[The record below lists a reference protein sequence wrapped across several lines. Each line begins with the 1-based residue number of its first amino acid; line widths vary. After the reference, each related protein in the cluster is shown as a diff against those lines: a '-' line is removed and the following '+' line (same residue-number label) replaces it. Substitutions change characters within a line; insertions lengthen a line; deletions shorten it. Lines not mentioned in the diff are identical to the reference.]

1 MVDFKSPFDKVN
13 IKCLIHG
20 VFPQSLMSHSRGVGC
35 PICKQSTG
43 EAKVRKFLEDN
54 HIEFKQQYS
63 FKGCKDKN
71 HLIFDFY
78 ILSKNLCIEYDGIQH
93 FKSVEYFGGVKVFK
107 NLQQGDLIKNN
118 YCLENKIDL
127 TRISYLN
134 FNKIE
139 TILSIRL
146 FGK

>member
-78 ILSKNLCIEYDGIQH
+78 ILSKNLCIEYDGKQH
-93 FKSVEYFGGVKVFK
+93 FNSIEFFGDK
-107 NLQQGDLIKNN
+107 QGLEGTQRRDLIKNN
-118 YCLENKIDL
+118 YCRENNIGL
-127 TRISYLN
+127 LRISYLQVEE
-134 FNKIE
+134 ISQ
-139 TILSIRL
+139 ILNNYFTL
-146 FGK
+146 